1 MGDRAGSNRS
11 LVDAKETFQTL
22 FEMSRLLN
30 TGLDMETLAICV
42 RLCEQ
47 VRRKSRVVFCLS
59 SSAFY
64 REQTLRPWPSS
75 SGSCGER
82 ARPSRPRMGTE
93 SERRRPEYTNKRNC
107 DQ

>member
-1 MGDRAGSNRS
+1 MPECLPAMGDRAGSNRS

-47 VRRKSRVVFCLS
+47 VRLVLAVHQSVLCIVGSKS
-59 SSAFY
+59 
-64 REQTLRPWPSS
+64 
-75 SGSCGER
+75 
-82 ARPSRPRMGTE
+82 
-93 SERRRPEYTNKRNC
+93 
-107 DQ
+107 